1 MRVTL
6 ATETFFPQI
15 NGVSRTL
22 GQLVSFL
29 HAQGD
34 EVQLLIPRYA
44 EGEPDSSTLAE
55 LQSFSAWRL
64 PFYREI
70 YVPLVGCRRI
80 AAKLAKFRPQVVHV
94 ATEGPLGYAAVK
106 AARKLGLPLVTSYHT
121 NFSQYLEC
129 YGASILA
136 APLWKYL
143 RWFHNCGRATLC
155 PSDSIREILVDHG
168 FNDVCV
174 WGRGVDCRRF
184 APGRRSEQTRSDF
197 GVGSDETLL
206 LYAGRVANEKNL
218 PMLVDA
224 FLRTPRHLNLK
235 LMIVG
240 DGPIRQK
247 LMDRA
252 DDRFIFTG
260 YKQGDELASL
270 YASADLFVFPSL
282 TETFGNVMLEAM
294 AAGLPVLAYD
304 VPGPKDV
311 VEHGRTGILLK
322 TVDAESMTQAIVDLT
337 QNHELT
343 QRLAHHALEHA
354 RSQTWDKVN
363 SIVRNTYIENRAS

>member
-22 GQLVSFL
+22 DQLVSFL

-34 EVQLLIPRYA
+34 EVQLLVPRYA
-44 EGEPDSSTLAE
+44 EGAPDSSKLAE
-55 LQSFSAWRL
+55 LHSFSAWRL

-70 YVPLVGCRRI
+70 YVPLTGRRRV
-80 AAKLAKFRPQVVHV
+80 AAKIAGFKPQVVHV

-106 AARKLGLPLVTSYHT
+106 AARKLNIPLVTSYHT

-129 YGASILA
+129 YRA
-136 APLWKYL
+136 AFLSGPLWKYL

-155 PSDSIREILVDHG
+155 PSNSIREILIDQG
-168 FNDVCV
+168 FNDVRV
-174 WGRGVDCRRF
+174 WGRGVDCERFNPDKRSDQVRR
-184 APGRRSEQTRSDF
+184 DF
-197 GVGSDETLL
+197 GVDPDETLL

-224 FLRTPRHLNLK
+224 FLHVPRNLKLK

-240 DGPIRQK
+240 DGPIRSK
-247 LMDRA
+247 LMERA
-252 DDRFIFTG
+252 DDRFIFPG
-260 YKQGDELASL
+260 YKHGDELAAL

-294 AAGLPVLAYD
+294 AAELPVLAYN

-311 VEHGRTGILLK
+311 VAPGQTGLLLD
-322 TVDAESMTQAIVDLT
+322 TVDAESMTQAII
-337 QNHELT
+337 ELT
-343 QRLAHHALEHA
+343 GAPDAMNKLAAQAVAHA

-363 SIVRNTYIENRAS
+363 RIVRNAYVSV